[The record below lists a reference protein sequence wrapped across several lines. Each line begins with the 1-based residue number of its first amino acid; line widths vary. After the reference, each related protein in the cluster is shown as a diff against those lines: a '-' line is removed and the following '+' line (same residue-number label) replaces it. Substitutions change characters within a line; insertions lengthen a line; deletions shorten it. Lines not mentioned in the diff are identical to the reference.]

1 MYCFGSSEIQMH
13 KRSRPWAP
21 FLSTSALGGAGG
33 RVHLR
38 TPCNPCWDWSLV
50 VMDTYNPC
58 QLALLPKEKPVSEV
72 LADSVT
78 VPNQISFQRQRSV
91 LLSLTMITLQ
101 RQGKKVFAKLHNG
114 S

>member
-1 MYCFGSSEIQMH
+1 MVLLRFKCTNAPGLGH
-13 KRSRPWAP
+13 P

-38 TPCNPCWDWSLV
+38 TAPPNPCWDWSLV

-78 VPNQISFQRQRSV
+78 VPNEISFQRQRSV

-101 RQGKKVFAKLHNG
+101 RQGKKVSAKLHNG